1 MQPRTYVASNGLDT
15 NDGRLATPCRSIGAA
30 LAQTDPGGEIIVL
43 DSAGYGTVVIN
54 KSVSVIA
61 PPGIYAGIT
70 VTGGTGIDVT
80 AGVVALRGLTIRGP
94 GGMVGIHVGN
104 ATVRIDRC
112 VISGLG
118 QYGIH
123 ADTPPGEVHVRDTQ
137 VAQCAEGLRF
147 DGAIRFSLERVRTE
161 ANTDIGLNVL
171 NGAWGG
177 AHDLVSVRNV
187 NYGVGVATS
196 RAGAACFLALDG
208 AAIADNGTAGIS
220 AGIPAP
226 VAARLLAHGHA
237 KHSHRER
244 RRRHRRV
251 DAGRGIGDSGRLG
264 LGDRRQRAAR
274 HRGHGRGRRRRRVRQ
289 PDHAQRRLRPRAG
302 GWRDA
307 QVGPGQH
314 GRGQQRRRRADQR
327 CGDRARGGV
336 SPGDIHLVH
345 MDIAG

>member
-177 AHDLVSVRNV
+177 AHGLVSVRNV

-226 VAARLLAHGHA
+226 VAARLLLTVTRSIVTGNGADGIGV
-237 KHSHRER
+237 STQG
-244 RRRHRRV
+244 
-251 DAGRGIGDSGRLG
+251 AGSATANVSDSVIDVNALRGIVATGVGAAAAVCGNRITRNGGFG
-264 LGDRRQRAAR
+264 L
-274 HRGHGRGRRRRRVRQ
+274 
-289 PDHAQRRLRPRAG
+289 
-302 GWRDA
+302 A
-307 QVGPGQH
+307 QVGGAMLKSGQDNMVE
-314 GRGQQRRRRADQR
+314 GNNA
-327 CGDRARGGV
+327 GGAQTSGALTV
-336 SPGDIHLVH
+336 LAAV
-345 MDIAG
+345 